1 MFKKSLIA
9 LTVIAAT
16 QLTACG
22 SSSDD
27 NDPIVDVNTAPTDIT
42 LSASVVS
49 ENAAGAEIG
58 TLSAT
63 DADAGDTFTFTTS
76 TEGFVIEGN
85 TLSLAPELAL
95 DFEVTTATEVQITV
109 TDSANNT
116 FTKTLDITVEDVL
129 DVYAFTN
136 NLSNEDSVSYSGQI
150 ARHVLIAELNNYI
163 SSQLQTDLDNLVF
176 ADGAEV
182 KAKLM
187 GFFDI
192 SDEAYDLGIG
202 EQALTISAIAEL
214 KQKTLKEISGSTKN
228 LKGKI
233 AGNDPKGQHK
243 DWNTEGFV
251 AFSTDTYQSPEM
263 LIESYFDAIA
273 AHAQTYIDGG
283 TRVDVNGETITKI
296 YISETGLDYQQLI
309 QKTLLGAV
317 AFSQGADD
325 YLGSDVEGKG
335 LLTSNEVLVDGKA
348 YTNLEH
354 QFDEGFGYFGA
365 ARDYLAYTDDEIAN
379 KGGREAF
386 AGMHDSND
394 DGMIDLNSE
403 FNFGHS
409 QNAAKRDR
417 GTADNANPTDFTE
430 NAMQAFLMGRAL
442 INDNVGAELT
452 AEQMTELE
460 GYATQAILNWEM
472 AIAAT
477 AVHYINDTTA
487 DLEAFGTDAFD
498 FATVAKHWSE
508 LKGFVISLQFNPDSP
523 LSDAEHVAVNDLIG
537 DAPVLVEADIE
548 AYLADLAT
556 ARTKL
561 QQAYEFDAENVANW

>member
-1 MFKKSLIA
+1 MFRKSLLA

-27 NDPIVDVNTAPTDIT
+27 KEPVVEVNTAPTDIT
-42 LSASVVS
+42 LSASVVA

-63 DADAGDTFTFTTS
+63 DADAGETFTFTTS

-95 DFEVTTATEVQITV
+95 DFELETATSVEVTV

-136 NLSNEDSVSYSGQI
+136 SLSNEDSVAYSGQI

-163 SSQLQTDLDNLVF
+163 NNQLQTDLDDSMF
-176 ADGAEV
+176 ASGAEV

-187 GFFDI
+187 SFFDI
-192 SDEAYDLGIG
+192 SDTDYDLGIG

-233 AGNDPKGQHK
+233 AGNDATGQHK

-251 AFSTDTYQSPEM
+251 AFESETYLSPEM
-263 LIESYFDAIA
+263 LIVSFFDAIA
-273 AHAQTYIDGG
+273 ANAQTYIDGG
-283 TRVDVNGETITKI
+283 TRVDFNGDTITKV
-296 YISETGLDYQQLI
+296 YIGENGVDYKQLI

-335 LLTSNEVLVDGKA
+335 LLTSNEVLVEGKA

-365 ARDYLAYTDDEIAN
+365 ARDYLSYSDDEIAN
-379 KGGREAF
+379 KGGREDF

-417 GTADNANPTDFTE
+417 GTADNTNPTDFTE
-430 NAMQAFLMGRAL
+430 NAMQAFLQGRAL
-442 INDNVGAELT
+442 INDNVGSELT

-460 GYATQAILNWEM
+460 GYAEQAILNWEM

-487 DLEAFGTDAFD
+487 DLEAFGTAEFD

-523 LSDAEHVAVNDLIG
+523 LTDAEHAAVNDLIG
-537 DAPVLVEADIE
+537 DAPVLVEAEIE
-548 AYLADLAT
+548 AYLADLAE

-561 QQAYEFDAENVANW
+561 QQAYDFDAENVANW

>member
-263 LIESYFDAIA
+263 LIESYFDTIA
-273 AHAQTYIDGG
+273 DHVQTYIDGG

-325 YLGSDVEGKG
+325 YLGSDVEDKG

-348 YTNLEH
+348 YTNLER

-442 INDNVGAELT
+442 INANVGAELT

-523 LSDAEHVAVNDLIG
+523 LSDAEHAAVNDLIG